1 MKLPNRLKWKK
12 LPVFRYIWLLL
23 NVEIMIK
30 PIKLIE
36 VKSEIGAGTRG
47 ASMGVDAIKIAALD
61 FGSPFFKK
69 FKAVEIK
76 NENQLLLEPVVHDY
90 AKRIKG
96 IYTLN
101 ERLANELK
109 NTMIKE
115 NSVPV
120 VLAGDHSSAIG
131 TIAGLKMAYPDKRL
145 GVIWIDAHADI
156 HSPYTTPSGNM
167 HGMPIAC
174 SLGEDNKDK
183 QVNKPDDETIEYWE
197 KLKNLGGISPKIRYN
212 DLVYIALRDY
222 ESPEDYLIKKNK
234 VRVFNLA
241 EIRKKAVERV
251 AIESLNY
258 LDGCDM
264 IYVSFDVDSMD
275 SRISSGTGT
284 PVPNGITEKE
294 AGNLIYYIMRS
305 KKIACF
311 EMVEI
316 NPTLDKEN
324 LMAENA
330 FEILQKATNQLSHD
344 F

>member
-1 MKLPNRLKWKK
+1 
-12 LPVFRYIWLLL
+12 
-23 NVEIMIK
+23 MIK

-61 FGSPFFKK
+61 FGSNFFKK
-69 FKAVEIK
+69 FKSVEVQ
-76 NENQLLLEPVVHDY
+76 NENHLLLEPVVNDY

-101 ERLANELK
+101 ERLANEIKKTLLK
-109 NTMIKE
+109 DEI
-115 NSVPV
+115 PI
-120 VLAGDHSSAIG
+120 VLAGDHSSALG
-131 TIAGLKMAYPDKRL
+131 TISGIKMAYPNKRI

-156 HSPYTTPSGNM
+156 HTPYTTPSGNM
-167 HGMPIAC
+167 HGMPIAA
-174 SLGEDNKDK
+174 LLAEDNKER
-183 QVNKPDDETIEYWE
+183 QQNKPDDETIEYWE
-197 KLKNLGGISPKIRYN
+197 KLKNIGGITPKIQYN
-212 DLVYIALRDY
+212 DLVYIALRDF
-222 ESPEDYLIKKNK
+222 EPQEDFLIKKHK
-234 VRVFNLA
+234 VRVFNLQ

-258 LDGCDM
+258 LDHCDV

-305 KKIACF
+305 KKIVCF

-330 FEILQKATNQLSHD
+330 FEILQKATNQLNND

>member
-1 MKLPNRLKWKK
+1 
-12 LPVFRYIWLLL
+12 
-23 NVEIMIK
+23 MIK

-47 ASMGVDAIKIAALD
+47 SSMGVDAIKIAALD
-61 FGSPFFKK
+61 FGSNFFKK
-69 FKAVEIK
+69 FKAVEVQ
-76 NENQLLLEPVVHDY
+76 NENHLLLEPVVNDY

-96 IYTLN
+96 IFTLN
-101 ERLANELK
+101 DRLANEIKKTLLK
-109 NTMIKE
+109 E
-115 NSVPV
+115 EVPI
-120 VLAGDHSSAIG
+120 VLAGDHSSALG
-131 TIAGLKMAYPDKRL
+131 TISGIKMAYPTKRV
-145 GVIWIDAHADI
+145 GVIWIDAHADL
-156 HSPYTTPSGNM
+156 HTPYTTPSGNM

-174 SLGEDNKDK
+174 VLGEDNKER
-183 QVNKPDDETIEYWE
+183 QQNKPDDETIEYWE
-197 KLKNLGGISPKIRYN
+197 KLKNMGGITPKINYN
-212 DLVYIALRDY
+212 DLVYIALRDF
-222 ESPEDYLIKKNK
+222 EPQEEFLIKKNK
-234 VRVFNLA
+234 VRVFNLQ

-258 LDGCDM
+258 LDHCDI

-305 KKIACF
+305 KKIVCF

-330 FEILQKATNQLSHD
+330 FEILQKATNQLNND

>member
-1 MKLPNRLKWKK
+1 
-12 LPVFRYIWLLL
+12 
-23 NVEIMIK
+23 MIK
-30 PIKLIE
+30 PIKIIG
-36 VKSEIGAGTRG
+36 VRSEIGAGTRG
-47 ASMGVDAIKIAALD
+47 ASLGVDAIKIAALD
-61 FGSPFFKK
+61 FGSPFFKR
-69 FKAVEIK
+69 FKVTDIQD
-76 NENQLLLEPVVHDY
+76 ENHRLLEPVVHDY

-96 IYTLN
+96 VYTLC
-101 ERLANELK
+101 ERLA
-109 NTMIKE
+109 KE
-115 NSVPV
+115 IQKTVKEGAIPI

-131 TIAGLKMAYPDKRL
+131 TIAGLKMASPEKRL

-174 SLGEDNKDK
+174 SLAEDNPDK
-183 QVNKPDDETIEYWE
+183 AQNKLDDETSEYWD
-197 KLKNLGGISPKIRYN
+197 KLKNLGGIQPKIQYS
-212 DLVYIALRDY
+212 DLVYIALRDF
-222 ESPEDYLIKKNK
+222 EAQEDYLIKKNK
-234 VRVFNLA
+234 VRVFTIQ
-241 EIRKKAVERV
+241 EIRKKAVERI

-258 LDGCDM
+258 LDHCDM

-311 EMVEI
+311 EIVEI

-330 FEILQKATNQLSHD
+330 FEILSKATNQLSHD
-344 F
+344 L

>member
-1 MKLPNRLKWKK
+1 
-12 LPVFRYIWLLL
+12 
-23 NVEIMIK
+23 MIK

-61 FGSPFFKK
+61 FGSNFFKK
-69 FKAVEIK
+69 FKSVEVQ
-76 NENQLLLEPVVHDY
+76 NENHLLLEPVVNDY

-101 ERLANELK
+101 DRLANEIKKTLLK
-109 NTMIKE
+109 E
-115 NSVPV
+115 EVPI
-120 VLAGDHSSAIG
+120 VLAGDHSSALG
-131 TIAGLKMAYPDKRL
+131 TISGIKMAYPNKRV
-145 GVIWIDAHADI
+145 GVIWIDAHADL
-156 HSPYTTPSGNM
+156 HTPYTTPSGNM

-174 SLGEDNKDK
+174 VLGEDNKERL
-183 QVNKPDDETIEYWE
+183 QNKPDDETVEYWE
-197 KLKNLGGISPKIRYN
+197 KLKNLGGISPKIYYN
-212 DLVYIALRDY
+212 DLVYIALRDF
-222 ESPEDYLIKKNK
+222 EPQEEFLIKKNK
-234 VRVFNLA
+234 VRVFNLQ

-258 LDGCDM
+258 LDHCDI

-305 KKIACF
+305 KKIVCF

-330 FEILQKATNQLSHD
+330 FEILQKATNQLNND

>member
-1 MKLPNRLKWKK
+1 
-12 LPVFRYIWLLL
+12 
-23 NVEIMIK
+23 MIK

-47 ASMGVDAIKIAALD
+47 SSMGVDAIKIAALD
-61 FGSPFFKK
+61 FGSNFFKK
-69 FKAVEIK
+69 FKSVEVQ
-76 NENQLLLEPVVHDY
+76 NENHLLLEPVVNDY

-96 IYTLN
+96 VHTLN
-101 ERLANELK
+101 ERLATEIKKTLLK
-109 NTMIKE
+109 E
-115 NSVPV
+115 EVPI
-120 VLAGDHSSAIG
+120 VLAGDHSSALG
-131 TIAGLKMAYPDKRL
+131 TISGIKMAYPQKRL
-145 GVIWIDAHADI
+145 GIIWIDAHADL
-156 HSPYTTPSGNM
+156 HTPYTTPSGNM

-174 SLGEDNKDK
+174 VLAEDNKER
-183 QVNKPDDETIEYWE
+183 QQNKPDDETIEYWE
-197 KLKNLGGISPKIRYN
+197 KLKALGGISPKINYN
-212 DLVYIALRDY
+212 DLVYIALRDF
-222 ESPEDYLIKKNK
+222 EPQEEFLIKKNK
-234 VRVFNLA
+234 VRVFNLQ

-258 LDGCDM
+258 LDHCDI

-305 KKIACF
+305 KKIVCF

-330 FEILQKATNQLSHD
+330 FEILQKATNQLNND

>member
-1 MKLPNRLKWKK
+1 
-12 LPVFRYIWLLL
+12 
-23 NVEIMIK
+23 MIK
-30 PIKLIE
+30 PIKIIE

-61 FGSPFFKK
+61 FGSPFFKRYK
-69 FKAVEIK
+69 SVEIPT
-76 NENQLLLEPVVHDY
+76 ENNLLLEPVVHDY

-96 IYTLN
+96 IFSLN
-101 ERLANELK
+101 ERIAKEIQKTLK
-109 NTMIKE
+109 AEQI
-115 NSVPV
+115 PI
-120 VLAGDHSSAIG
+120 VLAGDHSSALG
-131 TIAGLKMAYPDKRL
+131 TISGIRMAYPDKRL
-145 GVIWIDAHADI
+145 GVIWIDAHADL

-167 HGMPIAC
+167 HGMPLSC
-174 SLGEDNKDK
+174 VLNEDNRDK
-183 QVNKPDDETIEYWE
+183 QQNKPDDETVEYWE
-197 KLKNLGGISPKIRYN
+197 KLKNLGGICPKIHYS
-212 DLVYIALRDY
+212 DLVFIALRDL
-222 ESPEDYLIKKNK
+222 EPQEEYLIKRNK
-234 VRVFNLA
+234 VRVINIP

-251 AIESLNY
+251 AIDSLNY
-258 LDGCDM
+258 LDHCDL

-305 KKIACF
+305 KKIVCF

-330 FEILQKATNQLSHD
+330 FEILQKTTNQLSND

>member
-1 MKLPNRLKWKK
+1 
-12 LPVFRYIWLLL
+12 
-23 NVEIMIK
+23 MIK

-69 FKAVEIK
+69 FKSVEVK
-76 NENQLLLEPVVHDY
+76 NENHLLLEPVVHDY
-90 AKRIKG
+90 AKRVKG
-96 IYTLN
+96 IYALN
-101 ERLANELK
+101 ERLALEIQKTL
-109 NTMIKE
+109 TKE
-115 NSVPV
+115 NSIPI
-120 VLAGDHSSAIG
+120 VLAGDHSSALG
-131 TIAGLKMAYPDKRL
+131 TISGIKMAYPQKTL

-174 SLGEDNKDK
+174 VLGEDNKDK
-183 QVNKPDDETIEYWE
+183 QQNRPDDETIEYWE
-197 KLKNLGGISPKIRYN
+197 KLKNLGGIFPKIGYS
-212 DLVYIALRDY
+212 DLVYIAMRDF
-222 ESPEDYLIKKNK
+222 EAPEDYLIKKNK
-234 VRVFNLA
+234 VRCFTLA

-258 LDGCDM
+258 LDHCDM

>member
-1 MKLPNRLKWKK
+1 MKP
-12 LPVFRYIWLLL
+12 
-23 NVEIMIK
+23 MIK
-30 PIKLIE
+30 PIKIVE

-47 ASMGVDAIKIAALD
+47 SSMGIDAIKIAALD
-61 FGSPFFKK
+61 FGSPFFKR
-69 FKAVEIK
+69 FKTVEIPS
-76 NENQLLLEPVVHDY
+76 ENHLLLEPVVNDY

-96 IYTLN
+96 IYSLN
-101 ERLANELK
+101 ERLA
-109 NTMIKE
+109 KE
-115 NSVPV
+115 IAKILGKDEIPI
-120 VLAGDHSSAIG
+120 VLAGDHSSALG
-131 TIAGLKMAYPDKRL
+131 TISGIKMAYPEKRL
-145 GVIWIDAHADI
+145 GVIWIDAHADL

-167 HGMPIAC
+167 HGMPIAAI
-174 SLGEDNKDK
+174 LGEDNKDR
-183 QVNKPDDETIEYWE
+183 QQNKPDDETVEYWE
-197 KLKNLGGISPKIRYN
+197 KLKNLGGFSPKVQPN

-222 ESPEDYLIKKNK
+222 EPQEDYVIKKHK
-234 VRVFNLA
+234 IRVFNLQ

-251 AIESLNY
+251 AIDSLNY
-258 LDGCDM
+258 LDHCDI

-305 KKIACF
+305 KKIVCF

>member
-1 MKLPNRLKWKK
+1 
-12 LPVFRYIWLLL
+12 
-23 NVEIMIK
+23 MIK
-30 PIKLIE
+30 PIKVIE
-36 VKSEIGAGTRG
+36 IKSEIGAGTRG

-61 FGSPFFKK
+61 FGSNFFKK
-69 FKAVEIK
+69 YKTVEVP
-76 NENQLLLEPVVHDY
+76 NENNLLLEPVVHDY

-96 IYTLN
+96 IYSLN
-101 ERLANELK
+101 ERLH
-109 NTMIKE
+109 KE
-115 NSVPV
+115 IERTLLEDNIPI
-120 VLAGDHSSAIG
+120 VLAGDHSSALG
-131 TIAGLKMAYPDKRL
+131 TIAGIRTAYPEKRL
-145 GVIWIDAHADI
+145 GVIWIDAHADM

-167 HGMPIAC
+167 HGMPLCC
-174 SLGEDNKDK
+174 SLGEDNREK
-183 QVNKPDDETIEYWE
+183 QINKPDDETIEYWE
-197 KLKNLGGISPKIRYN
+197 KLKRLGGVFPKIHYK
-212 DLVYIALRDY
+212 DLVFIALRDF
-222 ESPEDYLIKKNK
+222 EPAEEFLMKKHA
-234 VRVFNLA
+234 VRVFNLQ

-258 LDGCDM
+258 LDHCDM

-305 KKIACF
+305 KKICCF

-330 FEILQKATNQLSHD
+330 FEILQKATNQLSND

>member
-1 MKLPNRLKWKK
+1 
-12 LPVFRYIWLLL
+12 
-23 NVEIMIK
+23 MIK
-30 PIKLIE
+30 PIRIVE

-47 ASMGVDAIKIAALD
+47 SSMGIDAIKIAALD

-69 FKAVEIK
+69 FKTTEIPS
-76 NENQLLLEPVVHDY
+76 ENHLLLEPVVHDY

-96 IYTLN
+96 IFSLN
-101 ERLANELK
+101 ERIAKEISKTLK
-109 NTMIKE
+109 REEI
-115 NSVPV
+115 PI
-120 VLAGDHSSAIG
+120 VLAGDHSSALG
-131 TIAGLKMAYPDKRL
+131 TISGIRMAYPEKRL
-145 GVIWIDAHADI
+145 GVIWIDAHADM

-167 HGMPIAC
+167 HGMPIAGI
-174 SLGEDNKDK
+174 LGEDNKER
-183 QVNKPDDETIEYWE
+183 QQNKPDDETVEYWE
-197 KLKNLGGISPKIRYN
+197 KLKNLGDICPKVLYS
-212 DLVYIALRDY
+212 DLVFIALRDY
-222 ESPEDYLIKKNK
+222 EAPEDHLIKKNK
-234 VRVFNLA
+234 VRIFGLP
-241 EIRKKAVERV
+241 EIRKKAVERI
-251 AIESLNY
+251 AIEALNY
-258 LDGCDM
+258 LDACDL

-305 KKIACF
+305 KKICCF

-316 NPTLDKEN
+316 NPTLDREN

>member
-1 MKLPNRLKWKK
+1 MTNQIQ
-12 LPVFRYIWLLL
+12 F
-23 NVEIMIK
+23 
-30 PIKLIE
+30 IE

-61 FGSPFFKK
+61 FGSAFFKRHK
-69 FKAVEIK
+69 TIEVA
-76 NENQLLLEPVVHDY
+76 NENHLLLEPVVHDY

-96 IYTLN
+96 LYDLTD
-101 ERLANELK
+101 RLAK
-109 NTMIKE
+109 IIQKTITKDGAI
-115 NSVPV
+115 PI
-120 VLAGDHSSAIG
+120 VLAGDHSSALG
-131 TIAGLKMAYPDKRL
+131 TIAGIKMAHPNKRL
-145 GVIWIDAHADI
+145 GVIWIDAHADL

-174 SLGEDNKDK
+174 SLNEDNKEK
-183 QVNKPDDETIEYWE
+183 AQNKLDDETIEYWE
-197 KLKNLGGISPKIRYN
+197 KLKNLGGISPKIEYS
-212 DLVYIALRDY
+212 DLVFIALRDT
-222 ESPEDYLIKKNK
+222 EAPEEFLLKKNK
-234 VRVFNLA
+234 VRIFNLQ
-241 EIRKKAVERV
+241 EVRKKAVERV
-251 AIESLNY
+251 AIEALNY
-258 LDGCDM
+258 LDKCDL

-275 SRISSGTGT
+275 SRISQGTGT

-311 EMVEI
+311 EIVEI

-330 FEILQKATNQLSHD
+330 FEILQKATNQLSND

>member
-1 MKLPNRLKWKK
+1 MSKP
-12 LPVFRYIWLLL
+12 
-23 NVEIMIK
+23 MIK

-47 ASMGVDAIKIAALD
+47 SSMGVDAIKIAALD
-61 FGSPFFKK
+61 FGSNFFKK
-69 FKAVEIK
+69 FKSVEVQ
-76 NENQLLLEPVVHDY
+76 NENHLLLEPVVNDY

-101 ERLANELK
+101 ERLANE
-109 NTMIKE
+109 IKKTLQKDE
-115 NSVPV
+115 IPI
-120 VLAGDHSSAIG
+120 VLAGDHSSALG
-131 TIAGLKMAYPDKRL
+131 TISGIKMAYPNKRV

-156 HSPYTTPSGNM
+156 HTPYTTPSGNM
-167 HGMPIAC
+167 HGMPIAAL
-174 SLGEDNKDK
+174 LGEDNKER
-183 QVNKPDDETIEYWE
+183 QQNKPDDETVEYWE
-197 KLKNLGGISPKIRYN
+197 KLKNIGGISPKLYYN
-212 DLVYIALRDY
+212 DLVYIALRDF
-222 ESPEDYLIKKNK
+222 EPQEDFLIKKHK
-234 VRVFNLA
+234 VRVFNLQ

-258 LDGCDM
+258 LDHCDV

-305 KKIACF
+305 KKIVCF

-330 FEILQKATNQLSHD
+330 FEILQKATNQLNND

>member
-1 MKLPNRLKWKK
+1 
-12 LPVFRYIWLLL
+12 
-23 NVEIMIK
+23 MIK

-47 ASMGVDAIKIAALD
+47 SSMGVDAIKIAALD
-61 FGSPFFKK
+61 FGSNFFKK
-69 FKAVEIK
+69 FKSVEVH
-76 NENQLLLEPVVHDY
+76 NENHLLLEPVVNDY

-96 IYTLN
+96 VYTLN
-101 ERLANELK
+101 ERLATEIKKTLINE
-109 NTMIKE
+109 E
-115 NSVPV
+115 VPI
-120 VLAGDHSSAIG
+120 VLAGDHSSALG
-131 TIAGLKMAYPDKRL
+131 TISGIKMAYPKKRL
-145 GVIWIDAHADI
+145 GIIWIDAHADL
-156 HSPYTTPSGNM
+156 HTPYTTPSGNM

-174 SLGEDNKDK
+174 VLGEDNKER
-183 QVNKPDDETIEYWE
+183 QQNKPDDETVEYWE
-197 KLKNLGGISPKIRYN
+197 KLKNLGGISPKINFN
-212 DLVYIALRDY
+212 DIVFIALRDF
-222 ESPEDYLIKKNK
+222 EPQEEFLIKKNK
-234 VRVFNLA
+234 VRVFNLQ

-258 LDGCDM
+258 LDHCDI

-305 KKIACF
+305 KKIVCF

-330 FEILQKATNQLSHD
+330 FEILQKATNQLNND

>member
-1 MKLPNRLKWKK
+1 
-12 LPVFRYIWLLL
+12 
-23 NVEIMIK
+23 MIK

-47 ASMGVDAIKIAALD
+47 SSIGVDAIKIAALD
-61 FGSPFFKK
+61 FGSNFFKK
-69 FKAVEIK
+69 FKSVEVP
-76 NENQLLLEPVVHDY
+76 NENHLLLEPVVNDY
-90 AKRIKG
+90 AKRVKG
-96 IYTLN
+96 IYALN
-101 ERLANELK
+101 ERLANEIKKTLLK
-109 NTMIKE
+109 E
-115 NSVPV
+115 EVPI
-120 VLAGDHSSAIG
+120 VLAGDHSSALG
-131 TIAGLKMAYPDKRL
+131 TISGIKMAYPNKRV
-145 GVIWIDAHADI
+145 GVIWIDAHADL
-156 HSPYTTPSGNM
+156 HTPYTTPSGNM

-174 SLGEDNKDK
+174 VLGEDNKER
-183 QVNKPDDETIEYWE
+183 QQNKPDDETIEYWE
-197 KLKNLGGISPKIRYN
+197 KLKALGGITPKINYN
-212 DLVYIALRDY
+212 DLVYIALRDF
-222 ESPEDYLIKKNK
+222 EPQEEFLIKKNK
-234 VRVFNLA
+234 VRVFNLQ

-258 LDGCDM
+258 LDHCDI

-305 KKIACF
+305 KKIVCF

-330 FEILQKATNQLSHD
+330 FEILQKATNQLNND

>member
-1 MKLPNRLKWKK
+1 
-12 LPVFRYIWLLL
+12 
-23 NVEIMIK
+23 MIK

-47 ASMGVDAIKIAALD
+47 SSMGVDAIKIAALD
-61 FGSPFFKK
+61 FGSNFFKK
-69 FKAVEIK
+69 FKAVEVQ
-76 NENQLLLEPVVHDY
+76 NENHLLLEPVVNDY
-90 AKRIKG
+90 AKRVKG
-96 IYTLN
+96 IFALN
-101 ERLANELK
+101 ERLANEIKKTLLK
-109 NTMIKE
+109 E
-115 NSVPV
+115 EVPI
-120 VLAGDHSSAIG
+120 VLAGDHSSALG
-131 TIAGLKMAYPDKRL
+131 TISGIKMAYPNKRV

-156 HSPYTTPSGNM
+156 HTPYTTPSGNM

-174 SLGEDNKDK
+174 VLGEDNKER
-183 QVNKPDDETIEYWE
+183 QQNKPDDETIEYWE
-197 KLKNLGGISPKIRYN
+197 KLKNMGGITPKIHYN
-212 DLVYIALRDY
+212 DLVYIALRDF
-222 ESPEDYLIKKNK
+222 EPQEDFLIKKNK
-234 VRVFNLA
+234 VRVFNLQ

-258 LDGCDM
+258 LDHCDI

-305 KKIACF
+305 KKIVCF

-330 FEILQKATNQLSHD
+330 FEILQKATNQLNND

>member
-1 MKLPNRLKWKK
+1 
-12 LPVFRYIWLLL
+12 
-23 NVEIMIK
+23 MIK
-30 PIKLIE
+30 PIKIIE

-47 ASMGVDAIKIAALD
+47 SSMGVDAIKIAALD
-61 FGSPFFKK
+61 FGSPFFKR
-69 FKAVEIK
+69 FKTVEIP
-76 NENQLLLEPVVHDY
+76 NENKLLLEPVVNDY

-96 IYTLN
+96 IFALN
-101 ERLANELK
+101 ERIAKEIQKTLK
-109 NTMIKE
+109 SDEI
-115 NSVPV
+115 PI
-120 VLAGDHSSAIG
+120 VLAGDHSSALG
-131 TIAGLKMAYPDKRL
+131 TISGIKMAYPDKRL
-145 GVIWIDAHADI
+145 GVIWIDAHADL

-167 HGMPIAC
+167 HGMPLSCVLA
-174 SLGEDNKDK
+174 EDNKDR
-183 QVNKPDDETIEYWE
+183 QQNKPDDETVEYWD
-197 KLKNLGGISPKIRYN
+197 KLKSLGGISPKILYN
-212 DLVYIALRDY
+212 DLVFIALRDY
-222 ESPEDYLIKKNK
+222 EPPEEFLIKKNK
-234 VRVFNLA
+234 IRIFSLQ

-251 AIESLNY
+251 AIDSLNY
-258 LDGCDM
+258 LDHCDI

-305 KKIACF
+305 KKIVCF

-330 FEILQKATNQLSHD
+330 FEILQKATNQLSND

>member
-1 MKLPNRLKWKK
+1 
-12 LPVFRYIWLLL
+12 
-23 NVEIMIK
+23 MIK

-47 ASMGVDAIKIAALD
+47 ASLGVDAIKIAALD

-69 FKAVEIK
+69 FKAVEVK
-76 NENQLLLEPVVHDY
+76 SENQLLLEPVVHDY

-96 IYTLN
+96 VYTLN
-101 ERLANELK
+101 ERIANELK
-109 NTMIKE
+109 TTIVKE
-115 NSVPV
+115 NSIPI

-131 TIAGLKMAYPDKRL
+131 TIAGLKMAHPNKRL

-174 SLGEDNKDK
+174 SLAEDNKEK
-183 QVNKPDDETIEYWE
+183 AINKLDDETSEFWE
-197 KLKNLGGISPKIRYN
+197 KLKNLGGICPKINYQ
-212 DLVYIALRDY
+212 DLVYIALRDF
-222 ESPEDYLIKKNK
+222 EPPEDFLIKRNK
-234 VRVFNLA
+234 VRVFTLQ

-258 LDGCDM
+258 LDSCDI

>member
-1 MKLPNRLKWKK
+1 
-12 LPVFRYIWLLL
+12 
-23 NVEIMIK
+23 MIK

-47 ASMGVDAIKIAALD
+47 SSMGVDAIKIAALD
-61 FGSPFFKK
+61 FGSNFFKK
-69 FKAVEIK
+69 FKAVEVQ
-76 NENQLLLEPVVHDY
+76 NENHLLLEPVVNDY

-96 IYTLN
+96 VYTLN
-101 ERLANELK
+101 ERLATEIKKTLLK
-109 NTMIKE
+109 DE
-115 NSVPV
+115 VPI
-120 VLAGDHSSAIG
+120 VLAGDHSSALG
-131 TIAGLKMAYPDKRL
+131 TISGIKMAYPTKRL
-145 GVIWIDAHADI
+145 GIIWIDAHADL
-156 HSPYTTPSGNM
+156 HTPYTTPSGNM

-174 SLGEDNKDK
+174 VLGEDNKER
-183 QVNKPDDETIEYWE
+183 QQNKPDDETVEYWE
-197 KLKNLGGISPKIRYN
+197 KLKNLGGISPKINFN
-212 DLVYIALRDY
+212 DIVFIALRDF
-222 ESPEDYLIKKNK
+222 EPQEEFLIKKNK
-234 VRVFNLA
+234 VRVFNLQ

-258 LDGCDM
+258 LDHCDM

-305 KKIACF
+305 KKIVCF

-330 FEILQKATNQLSHD
+330 FEILQKATNQLNND

>member
-1 MKLPNRLKWKK
+1 
-12 LPVFRYIWLLL
+12 
-23 NVEIMIK
+23 MIK
-30 PIKLIE
+30 PIKIIE

-47 ASMGVDAIKIAALD
+47 SSMGVDAIKIAALD
-61 FGSPFFKK
+61 FGSPFFKR
-69 FKAVEIK
+69 FKAVEVP
-76 NENQLLLEPVVHDY
+76 NENNLLLEPVVNDY

-96 IYTLN
+96 IYNLNDRLSKEIMKTLKS
-101 ERLANELK
+101 EQ
-109 NTMIKE
+109 I
-115 NSVPV
+115 PI
-120 VLAGDHSSAIG
+120 VLAGDHSSALG
-131 TIAGLKMAYPDKRL
+131 TISGIRMAHPEMRL
-145 GVIWIDAHADI
+145 GVIWIDAHADL

-167 HGMPIAC
+167 HGMPLSC
-174 SLGEDNKDK
+174 VLGEDNKER
-183 QVNKPDDETIEYWE
+183 QQNKPDDETKEYWE
-197 KLKNLGGISPKIRYN
+197 KLKHLGGIFPKIYYS
-212 DLVYIALRDY
+212 DLVYISLRDF
-222 ESPEDYLIKKNK
+222 EPPEEFLIKKNK
-234 VRVFNLA
+234 IRVFNLQ

-251 AIESLNY
+251 AIDSLNY
-258 LDGCDM
+258 LDHCDL

-305 KKIACF
+305 KKIVCF

-316 NPTLDKEN
+316 NPTLDREN